1 MTCSSRL
8 AKAENSLAPLA
19 AARDGPVRPGVD
31 PLSRRGLQSYILYM
45 KVLAIADIHNNVA
58 CVRKLRAQ
66 EANAYDAIAVAGDI
80 GTRAAAEIFAT
91 LASFKCPIVY
101 VHGNWD
107 RMPDDAK
114 FGAGAHLVHLKAVK
128 VGSLTFAGYSFRG
141 PLPRRYQLSGTA
153 EYGRRCRSLL
163 RAALRK
169 SGTDLQRCVLLAHDR
184 ARHLDR
190 DFPNLLLHIYGH
202 VHTFE
207 VLRRGS
213 TTYVN
218 ASALDRMLPV
228 ARKHGRKALRHVNA
242 GNYAV
247 IPLGR
252 GGKLALECR
261 LLRRNYQEWTVI
273 GRASSNGPTGKQ
285 LNPEDAVFADGN

>member
-1 MTCSSRL
+1 
-8 AKAENSLAPLA
+8 
-19 AARDGPVRPGVD
+19 
-31 PLSRRGLQSYILYM
+31 M
-45 KVLAIADIHNNVA
+45 KILAISDIHNNLA

-66 EANAYDAIAVAGDI
+66 EANEYDVIAVAGDI
-80 GTRAAAEIFAT
+80 GTRAAGEIFAT
-91 LASFKCPIVY
+91 LASFECPIVY

-114 FGAGAHLVHLKAVK
+114 FGAGAHLVHLEAAK
-128 VGSLTFAGYSFRG
+128 VGSLTFVGYSFHA
-141 PLPRRYQLSGTA
+141 PLPRWGQLSGTA
-153 EYGRRCRSLL
+153 EYGRRCRALL

-169 SGTDLQRCVLLAHDR
+169 SSTDLQRCVLLAHDR

-190 DFPNLLLHIYGH
+190 EFPNLLLHIYGH

-207 VLRRGS
+207 VLRRGT

-218 ASALDRMLPV
+218 AAALDRMLPV
-228 ARKHGRKALRHVNA
+228 ARKHDRKRLRHVNA

-247 IPLGR
+247 INVGG
-252 GGKLALECR
+252 GGKLSVECR

-273 GRASSNGPTGKQ
+273 GRSTSNGPVGKH
-285 LNPEDAVFADGN
+285 LIPEDAVFADDESFARSLDPTLAKSGKTGHDGSRGAMRGGRVS

>member
-1 MTCSSRL
+1 
-8 AKAENSLAPLA
+8 
-19 AARDGPVRPGVD
+19 
-31 PLSRRGLQSYILYM
+31 M
-45 KVLAIADIHNNVA
+45 KILAISDIHNNLA

-66 EANAYDAIAVAGDI
+66 EANAYDVIAVAGDI
-80 GTRAAAEIFAT
+80 GTRAAGEIFAT
-91 LASFKCPIVY
+91 LASFECPIVY

-114 FGAGAHLVHLKAVK
+114 FGAGAHLVHLEAAK
-128 VGSLTFAGYSFRG
+128 VGSLTFVGYSFHA
-141 PLPRRYQLSGTA
+141 PLPRWGQLSGTA
-153 EYGRRCRSLL
+153 EYGRRCRALL

-169 SGTDLQRCVLLAHDR
+169 SSTDLQRCVLLAHDR

-190 DFPNLLLHIYGH
+190 EFPNLLLHIYGH

-207 VLRRGS
+207 VLRRGT

-218 ASALDRMLPV
+218 AAALDRMLPV
-228 ARKHGRKALRHVNA
+228 ARKHDRKRLRHVNA

-247 IPLGR
+247 INVGG
-252 GGKLALECR
+252 GGKLSVECR

-273 GRASSNGPTGKQ
+273 GRSTSNGPVGKH
-285 LNPEDAVFADGN
+285 LIPEDAVFADDESFARSLDPTLAKSGKTGHDGSRGAMRGGRVS

>member
-1 MTCSSRL
+1 
-8 AKAENSLAPLA
+8 
-19 AARDGPVRPGVD
+19 
-31 PLSRRGLQSYILYM
+31 M
-45 KVLAIADIHNNVA
+45 KILAISDIHNNLA

-66 EANAYDAIAVAGDI
+66 EANEYDVIAVAGDI
-80 GTRAAAEIFAT
+80 GTRAAGEIFAT
-91 LASFKCPIVY
+91 LASFECPIVY

-114 FGAGAHLVHLKAVK
+114 FGAGAHLVHLEAAK
-128 VGSLTFAGYSFRG
+128 VGSLTFAGYSFHA
-141 PLPRRYQLSGTA
+141 PLPRWGQLSGTA
-153 EYGRRCRSLL
+153 EYGRRCRALL

-169 SGTDLQRCVLLAHDR
+169 SSTDLQRCVLLAHDR

-190 DFPNLLLHIYGH
+190 EFPNLLLHIYGH

-207 VLRRGS
+207 VLRRGT

-218 ASALDRMLPV
+218 AAALDRMLPV
-228 ARKHGRKALRHVNA
+228 ARKHDRKRLRHVNA

-247 IPLGR
+247 INVGG
-252 GGKLALECR
+252 GGKLSVECR

-273 GRASSNGPTGKQ
+273 GRSTSNGPVGKH
-285 LNPEDAVFADGN
+285 LIPEDAVFADDESFARSLDPTLAKSGKTGHDGSRGAMRGGRVS

>member
-1 MTCSSRL
+1 
-8 AKAENSLAPLA
+8 
-19 AARDGPVRPGVD
+19 
-31 PLSRRGLQSYILYM
+31 M
-45 KVLAIADIHNNVA
+45 KILAISDIHNNVA

-66 EANAYDAIAVAGDI
+66 EANEYDVIAIAGDI
-80 GTRAAAEIFAT
+80 GARAAADIFAT
-91 LASFKCPIVY
+91 LATFECPIVY

-114 FGAGAHLVHLKAVK
+114 FGAGARLVHLKAVK
-128 VGSLTFAGYSFRG
+128 VGSLTFAGYSFRA
-141 PLPRRYQLSGTA
+141 PLPRRRQASGTA
-153 EYGRRCRSLL
+153 EYGRRCRALL
-163 RAALRK
+163 RAAIRK
-169 SGTDLQRCVLLAHDR
+169 SGADLRRCVLLAHDR

-207 VLRRGS
+207 VLRRGT

-218 ASALDRMLPV
+218 ASALDRLLPV
-228 ARKHGRKALRHVNA
+228 APKHDRKRLRHVNA

-247 IPLGR
+247 INVGR
-252 GGKLALECR
+252 GGKVSVECR

-273 GRASSNGPTGKQ
+273 GRSTSNGPIGKD
-285 LNPEDAVFADGN
+285 LIPEEAVFADNAIVARSPDRA

>member
-1 MTCSSRL
+1 
-8 AKAENSLAPLA
+8 
-19 AARDGPVRPGVD
+19 
-31 PLSRRGLQSYILYM
+31 M
-45 KVLAIADIHNNVA
+45 KILAISDIHNNMG

-66 EANAYDAIAVAGDI
+66 EANEYDVIAVAGDI
-80 GTRAAAEIFAT
+80 GTRAAADIFAT
-91 LASFKCPIVY
+91 LATFACPIVY

-114 FGAGAHLVHLKAVK
+114 FAAGAHLVHVKAVK
-128 VGSLTFAGYSFRG
+128 IGSLTFAGYSFHG
-141 PLPRRYQLSGTA
+141 PLPRRRQVSGSA
-153 EYGRRCRSLL
+153 EYGRACRALV

-169 SGTDLQRCVLLAHDR
+169 SGADLRRCVLLAHDR

-207 VLRRGS
+207 VLRRGT

-218 ASALDRMLPV
+218 ASALDRLLPV
-228 ARKHGRKALRHVNA
+228 ARKHDRKHQRHVNA

-247 IPLGR
+247 IDVGT
-252 GGKLALECR
+252 GGKVSVECR

-273 GRASSNGPTGKQ
+273 GRSISNGPVGKE
-285 LNPEDAVFADGN
+285 LVPEDAVFADDADRM

>member
-1 MTCSSRL
+1 
-8 AKAENSLAPLA
+8 
-19 AARDGPVRPGVD
+19 
-31 PLSRRGLQSYILYM
+31 M
-45 KVLAIADIHNNVA
+45 KILAISDIHNNLA

-66 EANAYDAIAVAGDI
+66 EANEYDVIAVAGDI
-80 GTRAAAEIFAT
+80 GTRAAGEIFAT
-91 LASFKCPIVY
+91 LASFECPIVY

-114 FGAGAHLVHLKAVK
+114 FGAGAHLVHLEAAK
-128 VGSLTFAGYSFRG
+128 VGSLTFAGYSFHA
-141 PLPRRYQLSGTA
+141 PLPRWGQLSGTA
-153 EYGRRCRSLL
+153 EYGRRCRALL

-169 SGTDLQRCVLLAHDR
+169 SSTDLQRCVLLAHDR

-190 DFPNLLLHIYGH
+190 EFPNLLLHIYGH

-207 VLRRGS
+207 VLQRGT

-218 ASALDRMLPV
+218 AAALDRMLPV
-228 ARKHGRKALRHVNA
+228 ARKHDRKRLRHVNA

-247 IPLGR
+247 INVGG
-252 GGKLALECR
+252 GGKLSVECR

-273 GRASSNGPTGKQ
+273 GRSTSNGPVGKH
-285 LNPEDAVFADGN
+285 LIPEDAVFADDESFARSLDPTLAKSGKTGHDGSRGAMRGGRVS